1 MPVPETES
9 GSQGRVLSCTSPLHV
24 ASCSPISTPMKFLQ
38 LNFIP
43 GSTDV
48 ALLIVRIWFGASLL
62 SLHGWGK
69 LVNFAERSGK
79 FADPLGIGST
89 GSLALVVLAEVFCA
103 GFIVLGLFTRLSALI
118 VSIAMFTA
126 FWVAHGGKL
135 VGPGNGELAFLFLG
149 ACVALFLG
157 GAGRFSL
164 DARLGGKR

>member
-1 MPVPETES
+1 
-9 GSQGRVLSCTSPLHV
+9 
-24 ASCSPISTPMKFLQ
+24 MKFLQ

-43 GSTDV
+43 ASADV
-48 ALLIVRIWFGASLL
+48 ALLIVRIWFGLSLL

-69 LVNFAERSGK
+69 LVNFADRSGK
-79 FADPLGIGST
+79 FADPLGVGST
-89 GSLALVVLAEVFCA
+89 ASLSLVVLAEVFCA

-118 VSIAMFTA
+118 AGIAMFTA
-126 FWVAHGGKL
+126 FWVAHAGKL

-157 GAGRFSL
+157 GAGRFSA

>member
-1 MPVPETES
+1 MRE
-9 GSQGRVLSCTSPLHV
+9 
-24 ASCSPISTPMKFLQ
+24 ASSSPISTLMKFLQ

-43 GSTDV
+43 GSADV
-48 ALLIVRIWFGASLL
+48 ALLIVRIWFGVSLL

-79 FADPLGIGST
+79 FADPLGVGST
-89 GSLALVVLAEVFCA
+89 ASLSLVVLAEVFCA

-118 VSIAMFTA
+118 AGIAMFTA
-126 FWVAHGGKL
+126 FWVAHAGKL

-164 DARLGGKR
+164 DARLGGKH

>member
-1 MPVPETES
+1 MCGGRPS
-9 GSQGRVLSCTSPLHV
+9 GRFLSRKTPLR
-24 ASCSPISTPMKFLQ
+24 AADSSPISTRMKFLQ

-43 GSTDV
+43 GSADV
-48 ALLIVRIWFGASLL
+48 ALLMVRIWFGVSLL

-103 GFIVLGLFTRLSALI
+103 GFIVLGLFTRLAALI
-118 VSIAMFTA
+118 AGIAMFTA

-157 GAGRFSL
+157 GAGRFSF
-164 DARLGGKR
+164 DARFGGKR